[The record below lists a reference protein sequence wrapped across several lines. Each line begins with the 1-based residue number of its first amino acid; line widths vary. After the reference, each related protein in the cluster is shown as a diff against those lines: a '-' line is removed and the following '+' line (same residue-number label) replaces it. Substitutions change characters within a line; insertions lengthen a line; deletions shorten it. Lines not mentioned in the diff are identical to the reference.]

1 MSVMVLPQYY
11 PEYKW
16 REIIMEYYRIQ
27 WQYSSRT
34 VVIDIYLRYVSD
46 YVTHT
51 HLYFQETDF
60 RDPHEMTNGFR
71 DCRMSNLTSVY
82 TQRVPRSG
90 VASGSADVAML
101 YSYVTQRVETR
112 V

>member
-1 MSVMVLPQYY
+1 MARDHNGILQDTAAVQQPDGSD
-11 PEYKW
+11 
-16 REIIMEYYRIQ
+16 RH
-27 WQYSSRT
+27 
-34 VVIDIYLRYVSD
+34 YLRYVSD

-82 TQRVPRSG
+82 TQRVPRSD